1 VYHLVERVSG
11 APSLGSLY
19 HFVEGVSRADTLFS
33 LSVPAVRLLLCDFA
47 VFVQDR
53 AEVEC
58 NAVIV
63 LYNVLCLLDASNA

>member
-1 VYHLVERVSG
+1 MEDVSG

-19 HFVEGVSRADTLFS
+19 HFVERVSRADTLFS
-33 LSVPAVRLLLCDFA
+33 LSVPGVRLLLSDLA

-53 AEVEC
+53 AEVGC

-63 LYNVLCLLDASNA
+63 PYNVLCLLDASST